1 LYHVLEEEIMD
12 RIFSQLKHLSTLT
25 YLSIIQCCLPYSQL
39 NISFFFNSI
48 WNLPK
53 LAYCNLDIYLQSEEH
68 FVAPT
73 MISSSLEY
81 LSIKGLLFE
90 FDQINL
96 LFERTPCLRYLKVDN
111 NHVTEDID
119 PISSVSS
126 LITLNISLITMNK
139 DVVMNF
145 LQSMINLHQLTVD
158 IWACSK

>member
-1 LYHVLEEEIMD
+1 MYHVLEEEIMD